1 MKNYYKWLAFL
12 TVLILVGSFFYI
24 NTRTSEPAQKDNI
37 SAIKL
42 IDSGSLKNKEAEN
55 LSGNNDD
62 IHATLSKQIPG
73 IAQRINDEKYGIKKS
88 RNAIDTSPKA
98 ELTPK
103 EMWDAEYLKK
113 KEKRKAG
120 YNKAD
125 KPDMF
130 TQYFRDITKRIGEQ
144 KPGYKMNYKVVELEK
159 ARLNSKK
166 SLKHTEILNW
176 IQRGPANVG
185 GRTRALIVD
194 PDDNTHNTWF
204 AGAVSGG
211 MWKTTDGGAT
221 WQLLSDDILNISSM
235 AMAKS
240 NHNIIYTGTGESFPG
255 GTYMVGNGIWK
266 STDRG
271 VNWVQ
276 LSSTSTNTEFEYVN
290 RIIIDPANDNIV
302 LAATEAGIF
311 KSNNGGATWIKVYSS
326 NKGVEDLVADPT
338 NFNILFAG
346 ENTLGILRSTNAG
359 NNWNVSNSGMEAGS
373 RFEIAVSP
381 VDHNNVFVS
390 GDISETASKVYISND
405 NGLSWKRFNNS
416 QNFLGGQGEYDNTI
430 AAHPYIADEVF
441 VGGVDIW
448 KLKFNGS
455 LTTSASLITNCYPV
469 NTSFL
474 TFVNFGGDFLGGGM
488 SSTEGKSVTTT
499 SWVPVEIRFGP
510 GLKQKAHRFIVPDSA
525 TSGVPAANYTYTD
538 YVYVPFQVWDVK
550 NNRQLMVSFRDQE
563 KDGTYNLYERTSDA
577 YGKLGREY
585 IFVQAIPYDSTA
597 PNSNIIASTTGG
609 HLYKTLYMF
618 WPNLAPGE
626 TWVPDNLPT
635 SKIVVD
641 YGTVTLYNGVKTSVA
656 DAYNNYSGPN
666 NYDQNAG
673 FGKTVI
679 PGLHPDHHNITI
691 IPLGNGNFK
700 MIEANDGGL
709 GVSNNNGVT
718 ITQVPTNYITTQF
731 YGVAKNPTKNEYI
744 GGMQDNG
751 TWRSPSNVDASV
763 SSRYLFQIAGD
774 GFECLWHATNP
785 QLILGSIYNNSIRRT
800 SNGGTTWVKS
810 TGITADDGPF
820 ITKLST
826 SRENPDLVFAVS
838 NTGVYR
844 STNFGLTF
852 NNKPISTNWAISNT
866 VSSSHHVEVSPAN
879 GNIVW
884 AGGGMAKSSGLQM
897 QVSTDQGL
905 TFSTVADYSEVVLN
919 AFLSGLATH
928 PTEDSTAYVLFSVSK
943 APKVLRT
950 KNLGASWEDISG
962 FGTNSESSN
971 GFPDVIVNS
980 LLVMPHNPNIIWVG
994 TDIGLFETIDNGLS
1008 WHIANNGLPPLP
1020 VYQMK
1025 ISGEQVVI
1033 ATHGRGIWSVT
1044 IPEILNAPS
1053 VSKFSQ
1059 VENLNVSITADLKV
1073 VYDSVQIYT
1082 DSSGY
1087 AVVTGTVSGENTFNV
1102 SLGAYGNHAAYI
1114 IGYINGV
1121 AYKSNTKY
1129 GYFSPSA
1136 FGIDEISETG
1146 RTELY
1151 PNPANDFFRFDL
1163 DAKYKK
1169 YRIEI
1174 FTLSG
1179 QKVLSLENNN
1189 VVNNI
1194 VNVGSLPGGTYLV
1207 NLYFDNKKTTKKLI
1221 IKK

>member
-1 MKNYYKWLAFL
+1 MKNSFKWLTFL
-12 TVLILVGSFFYI
+12 AALILVGSFFYI
-24 NTRTSEPAQKDNI
+24 QTHTSVPSQKDNF
-37 SAIKL
+37 SAIRL
-42 IDSGSLKNKEAEN
+42 TDSGTSINKEADN
-55 LSGNNDD
+55 LSSNNANV
-62 IHATLSKQIPG
+62 ATTFSEQIQG
-73 IAQRINDEKYGIKKS
+73 TTQQINKKKYGAKKG
-88 RNAIDTSPKA
+88 RYAIDTNPKA
-98 ELTPK
+98 ELTPE

-130 TQYFRDITKRIGEQ
+130 TQYFKDITTRIGEQ
-144 KPGYKMNYKVVELEK
+144 KSGYKMNYKTVELEK
-159 ARLNSKK
+159 ARLSAKK
-166 SLKHTEILNW
+166 SLKHAETLNW
-176 IQRGPANVG
+176 IQRGPSNVG
-185 GRTRALIVD
+185 GRSRALIVD

-221 WQLLSDDILNISSM
+221 WQLLSDDILNISWM
-235 AMAKS
+235 AMAAS

-276 LSSTSTNTEFEYVN
+276 LSNTATNTDFEYVN
-290 RIIIDPANDNIV
+290 RIIIDPANENIV

-326 NKGVEDLVADPT
+326 NNGVEHLVADPT
-338 NFNILFAG
+338 NFNVLFGG

-359 NNWNVSNSGMEAGS
+359 NSWTVSNAGIEAGT
-373 RFEIAVSP
+373 RYEIAVSP

-405 NGLSWKRFNNS
+405 NGLSWKRFNDS
-416 QNFLGGQGEYDNTI
+416 QNFLGGQGEYDNTL
-430 AAHPYIADEVF
+430 AAHPYNADEVF

-455 LTTSASLITNCYPV
+455 LATSAPLIMNCYPV

-488 SSTEGKSVTTT
+488 SSTEGTSVTTS

-525 TSGVPAANYTYTD
+525 TSGVPAADYTYVD
-538 YVYVPFQVWDVK
+538 YEYVPFQVWDVK

-563 KDGTYNLYERTSDA
+563 KDGIFNLYERTSDV

-585 IFVQAIPYDSTA
+585 MFVQAIPYDSTA
-597 PNSNIIASTTGG
+597 PNSNIISSTTGG

-618 WPNLAPGE
+618 WPGLAPGE
-626 TWVPDNLPT
+626 TWTPDNLPT

-641 YGTVTLYNGVKTSVA
+641 YGTVTLYNGVKTIVA
-656 DAYNNYSGPN
+656 DAYDNYSGPN

-691 IPLGNGNFK
+691 IPSGNGNFK

-709 GVSNNNGVT
+709 AVSNDNGVT

-763 SSRYLFQIAGD
+763 STRYLFQIAGD
-774 GFECLWHATNP
+774 GFECLWHTANP
-785 QLILGSIYNNSIRRT
+785 LIILGSIYNNSIRRT

-810 TGITADDGPF
+810 SGITTDDGPF
-820 ITKLST
+820 ITKLSA

-838 NTGVYR
+838 NAGVYR

-852 NNKPISTNWAISNT
+852 SNKLISTNWTINNT
-866 VSSSHHVEVSPAN
+866 VSSSHHVEVSLSN

-905 TFSTVADYSEVVLN
+905 TFSPVADYSDGAMN
-919 AFLSGLATH
+919 AFISGLATH
-928 PTEDSTAYVLFSVSK
+928 PTEDSTAYVLFSISN

-950 KNLGASWEDISG
+950 KNLGVSWEDISG
-962 FGTNSESSN
+962 FGSNSESSN

-980 LLVMPHNPNIIWVG
+980 LLVMPHNPEIIWVG

-1008 WHIANNGLPPLP
+1008 WHIANNGLPPVS

-1025 ISGEQVVI
+1025 ISGDQVVI

-1044 IPEILNAPS
+1044 IPEIINAPI
-1053 VSKFSQ
+1053 VSTFSQ
-1059 VENLNVSITADLKV
+1059 VENLNLSISADLKV
-1073 VYDSVQIYT
+1073 NYDSVQIYT
-1082 DSSGY
+1082 DY
-1087 AVVTGTVSGENTFNV
+1087 ARYGVVTGTVIGNNTFSV
-1102 SLGAYGNHAAYI
+1102 SVGSYGNHATYI
-1114 IGYINGV
+1114 IGYMNGL

-1146 RTELY
+1146 RTEIY
-1151 PNPANDFFRFDL
+1151 PNPASDFFRFDL

-1169 YRIEI
+1169 YQVEI

-1179 QKVLSLENNN
+1179 QKVLSRENNN

-1194 VNVGSLPGGTYLV
+1194 VDVGFLPGGTYVV
-1207 NLYFDNKKTTKKLI
+1207 NFYFNDKKTTKKLI